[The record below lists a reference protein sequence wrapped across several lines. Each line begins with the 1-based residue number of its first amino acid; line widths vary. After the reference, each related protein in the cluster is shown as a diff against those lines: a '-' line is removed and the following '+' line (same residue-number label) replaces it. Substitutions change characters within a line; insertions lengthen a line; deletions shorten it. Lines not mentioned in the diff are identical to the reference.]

1 MNNKTLVYFSK
12 EIAINLMKVDEAIF
26 LHNICYWV
34 EINKKN
40 NNNYYNGEYWTYNSD
55 RAFSELFQFF
65 SPAQIKRMRK
75 NLINAG
81 YIKTGCFN
89 RFNPDKTTW
98 YTYTEKVTYIA
109 EDGYINGILRR
120 EDPIYNSIDDD
131 YL

>member
-1 MNNKTLVYFSK
+1 
-12 EIAINLMKVDEAIF
+12 
-26 LHNICYWV
+26 
-34 EINKKN
+34 
-40 NNNYYNGEYWTYNSD
+40 
-55 RAFSELFQFF
+55 
-65 SPAQIKRMRK
+65 MRK